1 MWPKATHGFFMH
13 PPLLKSTAGGRRK
26 NRMKSA
32 MEGGNSRKKKHRC
45 PICQELGH
53 HWYICKN
60 GNPEDIAAMEAVRG
74 PPKKKLKKAFTCS
87 TETSIVVPTPALGMV
102 FPHNEVVA
110 NATHKKRK
118 RTSSTKAGVTKRKG
132 TATSTSTST
141 ADTRSTRSGTG
152 SNDPLPLQVLQ
163 PVPLLQDTGC
173 PEATEH
179 TVQTPRKKCAIKKK
193 TYTKEGSCSCGSQPV
208 QPRFKY

>member
-1 MWPKATHGFFMH
+1 MH
-13 PPLLKSTAGGRRK
+13 PPLLKSTTEGRRK
-26 NRMKSA
+26 NKMKLA

-53 HWYICKN
+53 HWYTCKN
-60 GNPEDIAAMEAVRG
+60 GNPEDIAAMEVVRG
-74 PPKKKLKKAFTCS
+74 PPKKKLKKASTCS
-87 TETSIVVPTPALGMV
+87 TETSIVVPTPASGKV
-102 FPHNEVVA
+102 FPHNEAGV

-132 TATSTSTST
+132 TSTNTSTST
-141 ADTRSTRSGTG
+141 ADTRSTKFGIG
-152 SNDPLPLQVLQ
+152 SIDPLPLQVLQ

-193 TYTKEGSCSCGSQPV
+193 LTPKRAPAVVAASPSSPTSNTRSKKQLQLE
-208 QPRFKY
+208 